1 MDKATHQHL
10 RFDLEQDISRVLD
23 DEHLVRQVLDLVMRR
38 VVQEQAA
45 EAVRRQR
52 INRDFKTFRR
62 GRSVTRRPQGISVN
76 RAQPG
81 SSTGEVIIALPHRSV
96 PGLLLRYS

>member
-1 MDKATHQHL
+1 MDKVAHQSL
-10 RFDLEQDISRVLD
+10 RWDLEQDLSHLVQ

-52 INRDFKTFRR
+52 INR
-62 GRSVTRRPQGISVN
+62 
-76 RAQPG
+76 
-81 SSTGEVIIALPHRSV
+81 
-96 PGLLLRYS
+96 

>member
-38 VVQEQAA
+38 VVHEQAA

-62 GRSVTRRPQGISVN
+62 GRSVTPPAWAFREPGTSPQVE
-76 RAQPG
+76 P
-81 SSTGEVIIALPHRSV
+81 
-96 PGLLLRYS
+96 LR

>member
-1 MDKATHQHL
+1 MDKAAHQSL
-10 RFDLEQDISRVLD
+10 RWDLEQDLSRLVQ

-62 GRSVTRRPQGISVN
+62 GRSVTPPAWAFREPGARPQVE
-76 RAQPG
+76 P
-81 SSTGEVIIALPHRSV
+81 
-96 PGLLLRYS
+96 LR

>member
-1 MDKATHQHL
+1 MDKVAHQSL
-10 RFDLEQDISRVLD
+10 RWDLEQDLSHLVQ

-62 GRSVTRRPQGISVN
+62 RSVTPPAWAFREPGTSPQVE
-76 RAQPG
+76 P
-81 SSTGEVIIALPHRSV
+81 
-96 PGLLLRYS
+96 LR

>member
-1 MDKATHQHL
+1 MDKAAHQSL
-10 RFDLEQDISRVLD
+10 RWDLEQDLSHLVQ

-62 GRSVTRRPQGISVN
+62 CRSVTPPAWAFREPGTSPQVE
-76 RAQPG
+76 P
-81 SSTGEVIIALPHRSV
+81 
-96 PGLLLRYS
+96 LR

>member
-1 MDKATHQHL
+1 MDKVTHQHL
-10 RFDLEQDISRVLD
+10 RFDLEQDISHLLD

-38 VVQEQAA
+38 VVREQAA

-62 GRSVTRRPQGISVN
+62 AG
-76 RAQPG
+76 A
-81 SSTGEVIIALPHRSV
+81 
-96 PGLLLRYS
+96 

>member
-1 MDKATHQHL
+1 MDKVAHQSL
-10 RFDLEQDISRVLD
+10 RWNLEQDLSHLVE

-38 VVQEQAA
+38 VVQGQAA

-62 GRSVTRRPQGISVN
+62 RSVTPPAWAFREPGTSPQVE
-76 RAQPG
+76 P
-81 SSTGEVIIALPHRSV
+81 
-96 PGLLLRYS
+96 LR

>member
-1 MDKATHQHL
+1 MDKVAHQSL
-10 RFDLEQDISRVLD
+10 RWDLEQELSHLVQ

-62 GRSVTRRPQGISVN
+62 RSVTPPAWAFREPGTSPQVE
-76 RAQPG
+76 P
-81 SSTGEVIIALPHRSV
+81 L
-96 PGLLLRYS
+96 

>member
-1 MDKATHQHL
+1 MDKVAHQSL
-10 RFDLEQDISRVLD
+10 RWDLEQDLSHLVQ

-38 VVQEQAA
+38 VVREQAA

-62 GRSVTRRPQGISVN
+62 RSVTPPAWAFREPGTSPQVE
-76 RAQPG
+76 P
-81 SSTGEVIIALPHRSV
+81 
-96 PGLLLRYS
+96 LR

>member
-1 MDKATHQHL
+1 MDKTAHQSL
-10 RFDLEQDISRVLD
+10 RWDLEQDLSHLVQ

-62 GRSVTRRPQGISVN
+62 RSVTPPAWAFREPGTSPQVE
-76 RAQPG
+76 P
-81 SSTGEVIIALPHRSV
+81 
-96 PGLLLRYS
+96 LR

>member
-1 MDKATHQHL
+1 MDKVAHQSL
-10 RFDLEQDISRVLD
+10 RWDLEQDLSHLVQ

-38 VVQEQAA
+38 VVHEQAA

-62 GRSVTRRPQGISVN
+62 RSVTPPAWAFREPGTSPQVE
-76 RAQPG
+76 P
-81 SSTGEVIIALPHRSV
+81 
-96 PGLLLRYS
+96 LR

>member
-1 MDKATHQHL
+1 AMDKVAHQSL
-10 RFDLEQDISRVLD
+10 RWDLEQELSHLVQ

-62 GRSVTRRPQGISVN
+62 RSVTPPAWAFREPGTSPQVE
-76 RAQPG
+76 P
-81 SSTGEVIIALPHRSV
+81 
-96 PGLLLRYS
+96 LR

>member
-1 MDKATHQHL
+1 MDKTAHQSL
-10 RFDLEQDISRVLD
+10 RWDLEQDISRVLD

-62 GRSVTRRPQGISVN
+62 RSVTPPAWAFREPGTSPQVE
-76 RAQPG
+76 P
-81 SSTGEVIIALPHRSV
+81 
-96 PGLLLRYS
+96 LR

>member
-1 MDKATHQHL
+1 MDKTAHQSL
-10 RFDLEQDISRVLD
+10 RWDLEQDLSHLVQ

-62 GRSVTRRPQGISVN
+62 CRSVTPPAWAFRE
-76 RAQPG
+76 PG
-81 SSTGEVIIALPHRSV
+81 A
-96 PGLLLRYS
+96 

>member
-38 VVQEQAA
+38 VVREQAA

-62 GRSVTRRPQGISVN
+62 DRSVTPPAWAFREPGERP
-76 RAQPG
+76 
-81 SSTGEVIIALPHRSV
+81 STPY
-96 PGLLLRYS
+96 LR

>member
-1 MDKATHQHL
+1 MDKAAHQSL
-10 RFDLEQDISRVLD
+10 RWDLEQDLSHLVQ

-62 GRSVTRRPQGISVN
+62 RSVTPPAWAFREPGTSPQVE
-76 RAQPG
+76 P
-81 SSTGEVIIALPHRSV
+81 
-96 PGLLLRYS
+96 LR

>member
-1 MDKATHQHL
+1 MDKTAHQSL
-10 RFDLEQDISRVLD
+10 RWDLEQDISHVLD

-62 GRSVTRRPQGISVN
+62 RSVTPPAWAFREPGTSPQVE
-76 RAQPG
+76 P
-81 SSTGEVIIALPHRSV
+81 
-96 PGLLLRYS
+96 LR

>member
-1 MDKATHQHL
+1 MDKVAHQSL
-10 RFDLEQDISRVLD
+10 RWDLEQELSHLVQ

-62 GRSVTRRPQGISVN
+62 RSVTPPAWAFREPGTSPQVE
-76 RAQPG
+76 P
-81 SSTGEVIIALPHRSV
+81 
-96 PGLLLRYS
+96 LR

>member
-1 MDKATHQHL
+1 TAHQSL
-10 RFDLEQDISRVLD
+10 RWDLEQDISRVLD

-62 GRSVTRRPQGISVN
+62 RSVTPPAWAFREPGTSPQVE
-76 RAQPG
+76 P
-81 SSTGEVIIALPHRSV
+81 
-96 PGLLLRYS
+96 LR

>member
-1 MDKATHQHL
+1 MDKVAHQSL
-10 RFDLEQDISRVLD
+10 RWDLEQDLSHLVE

-38 VVQEQAA
+38 VVQGQAA

-62 GRSVTRRPQGISVN
+62 RSVTPPAWAFREPGTSPQVE
-76 RAQPG
+76 P
-81 SSTGEVIIALPHRSV
+81 
-96 PGLLLRYS
+96 LR

>member
-1 MDKATHQHL
+1 MDKVAHQSL
-10 RFDLEQDISRVLD
+10 RWDLEQDLSHLVE

-52 INRDFKTFRR
+52 INRDFED
-62 GRSVTRRPQGISVN
+62 VPARPERDAARMGIS
-76 RAQPG
+76 
-81 SSTGEVIIALPHRSV
+81 
-96 PGLLLRYS
+96 